1 MNKKIYYE
9 NIYIKMVPHFTSIY
23 LLTVFCGTWPLWHD
37 RRGAIFSALA
47 GNNFI
52 IRNRNKTKE
61 VEVMSKAFL
70 FIGAII
76 FAIYLYLMFYNIYKA
91 HRKQKKNHYP
101 DLSKDEIFEE
111 YADANQH
118 IDN

>member
-1 MNKKIYYE
+1 
-9 NIYIKMVPHFTSIY
+9 
-23 LLTVFCGTWPLWHD
+23 
-37 RRGAIFSALA
+37 
-47 GNNFI
+47 
-52 IRNRNKTKE
+52 
-61 VEVMSKAFL
+61 MSKAFL